1 MAPDEGIKG
10 VSGIA
15 VSAGTRRGYSFPM
28 IRLSRKSRMSESRQ
42 EAVEETKESPA
53 KHTEEKAEGVDITV

>member
-15 VSAGTRRGYSFPM
+15 VSAGTRRGYSFPI
-28 IRLSRKSRMSESRQ
+28 IRLARKPRISESRQ
-42 EAVEETKESPA
+42 EAAEEAKESPA
-53 KHTEEKAEGVDITV
+53 KHAEEKSDGVDITV